1 LSVADNGIADTDGS
15 LARVK
20 VPVGV
25 GIPRFLRVGKS
36 NRFVRLEDVIAH
48 NLHLLFPAIEVIAC
62 ELFSGDP
69 KRQY

>member
-1 LSVADNGIADTDGS
+1 
-15 LARVK
+15 
-20 VPVGV
+20 V